1 MCVCVYVY
9 YNLTSWF
16 DIGFFQTWGLGNTVI
31 INEQARPLRRNTYGI
46 TSLNTEVPPVTSIT
60 QPNSWLFQTGLV
72 PLSYINQQLGHE
84 LKPEI
89 RENTK
94 FWECRHFSLLHTP
107 HLLLNRFFFFW
118 HLHRKH
124 ASVSSTVLQGR
135 KFKLLCLILK
145 DVAFGNIWMQS
156 NC

>member
-1 MCVCVYVY
+1 MYNIHIHIDTHVCVYVY

-16 DIGFFQTWGLGNTVI
+16 DTGFFQTWGPGNTVI
-31 INEQARPLRRNTYGI
+31 INEQAWPLRRNTYGI
-46 TSLNTEVPPVTSIT
+46 TLLNTEVPPVTSIT

-107 HLLLNRFFFFW
+107 HLLLNRFFFFGICTENMPVC
-118 HLHRKH
+118 LLQCSKEEN
-124 ASVSSTVLQGR
+124 SS
-135 KFKLLCLILK
+135 CS
-145 DVAFGNIWMQS
+145 AWY
-156 NC
+156 